1 MKSIM
6 PTGHLYTFEFN
17 EKRVDCAR
25 QDFARLGLAP
35 EFVTVTHRDVLTN
48 GFLTSEADRQI
59 SASATPTP
67 AKEQKEKEGNYAIL
81 EPVTEG
87 SIDAI
92 FLDLPSPQLAV
103 EHAYKVLKPRGRAC
117 NFSPCIE

>member
-1 MKSIM
+1 M

-17 EKRVDCAR
+17 ERRVDCAR

-48 GFLTSEADRQI
+48 GFLTTEADREL
-59 SASATPTP
+59 SVKATPL
-67 AKEQKEKEGNYAIL
+67 KEDKVGGNYDVL
-81 EPVTEG
+81 KPVTEE
-87 SIDAI
+87 SMDAC

-103 EHAYKVLKPRGRAC
+103 EHAYKVLRHRGRVC
-117 NFSPCIE
+117 NFSPCIEQV